1 VIRIAHRAN
10 ALEAIDAAAH
20 AGGVELDVRR
30 RDGVLVLAHDEHE
43 QTGALLD
50 DALARAAALGLLV
63 QLDVKEAGFEVEV
76 AAALHA
82 HGVRAFVSSP
92 SRGVLLAFAAAAP
105 KLPLALTYPVDNHG
119 LTRLP
124 RPVVLAWLAV
134 ARLVLPLRLPGLLRA
149 AGASVATLNVHVFSR
164 RAARAARSAGAEVY
178 VWTVND
184 PGEVGDLAADG
195 AAAIISDDPRIFLGG
210 ITTA

>member
-1 VIRIAHRAN
+1 MIRIAHRTN
-10 ALEAIDAAAH
+10 TLDAIDAAAN

-30 RDGVLVLAHDEHE
+30 RGGVLVLAHDEEE

-63 QLDVKEAGFEVEV
+63 QLDVKEPGCEAAAV
-76 AAALHA
+76 AALQV

-92 SRGVLLAFAAAAP
+92 SREVLRAFAAAAP
-105 KLPLALTYPVDNHG
+105 DLPLALTYPVDRHG

-124 RPVVLAWLAV
+124 EPLVRAWLAG

-164 RAARAARSAGAEVY
+164 RAARAARRAGADVY

-184 PGEVGDLAADG
+184 PGEVGALAANG

>member
-10 ALEAIDAAAH
+10 TLDAIEAAAH

-30 RDGVLVLAHDEHE
+30 RNGVLVLAHDEHE
-43 QTGALLD
+43 ETGALLD

-63 QLDVKEAGFEVEV
+63 QLDVKEAGFEAEAV
-76 AAALHA
+76 AAVNAHA
-82 HGVRAFVSSP
+82 VCAFVSSP
-92 SRGVLLAFAAAAP
+92 SRGVLRAFAAAAP
-105 KLPLALTYPVDNHG
+105 ELPLALTYPVDNHG

-124 RPVVLAWLAV
+124 RPLVLAWLGV
-134 ARLVLPLRLPGLLRA
+134 ARLLLPFRLPGLLQA

-164 RAARAARSAGAEVY
+164 RAASAAQNAGTEVY

-184 PGEVGDLAADG
+184 PEDVGDLAADG

-210 ITTA
+210 MTTA